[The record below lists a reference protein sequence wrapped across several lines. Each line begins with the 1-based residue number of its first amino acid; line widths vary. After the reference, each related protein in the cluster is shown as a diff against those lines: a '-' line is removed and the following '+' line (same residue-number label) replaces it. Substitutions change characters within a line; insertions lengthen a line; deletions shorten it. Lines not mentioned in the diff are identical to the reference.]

1 MKAKMN
7 SYILNQ
13 LQLVFCSHLN
23 NVVVNCFPIHFLDDF
38 NFSVLKAVLKETLI
52 SILTLLIQM
61 KGLKTSQFSNY
72 TNFFL
77 NIYYF

>member
-13 LQLVFCSHLN
+13 LQLVFCSYLN
-23 NVVVNCFPIHFLDDF
+23 NMVVNCFPIHSLDDF
-38 NFSVLKAVLKETLI
+38 NLSVLKAELKETLI

-61 KGLKTSQFSNY
+61 NILKNQPV
-72 TNFFL
+72 
-77 NIYYF
+77 